1 MSKDKI
7 EWDLVRGDEIGMR
20 NIDLWVSA
28 IAVIAFTSFLYWFL
42 KSRED
47 TERYAIV
54 ASLGFLAIIS
64 FSALQSYN
72 RDTFA
77 RYYYFFG
84 LVGFLLVY
92 WMLKESF
99 SKEPS
104 RFESRALF
112 GLTSVFLVAASM
124 YYMLILMALIG
135 LFWATIGH
143 TRSKISDDEVWV

>member
-28 IAVIAFTSFLYWFL
+28 IVVIAFTWLPL
-42 KSRED
+42 LVPEISRED

-84 LVGFLLVY
+84 LVGFLLRLLDAKRIY
-92 WMLKESF
+92 LAKNHQDLNHEH
-99 SKEPS
+99 
-104 RFESRALF
+104 
-112 GLTSVFLVAASM
+112 
-124 YYMLILMALIG
+124 Y
-135 LFWATIGH
+135 
-143 TRSKISDDEVWV
+143 SD

>member
-1 MSKDKI
+1 MHSQA
-7 EWDLVRGDEIGMR
+7 
-20 NIDLWVSA
+20 S
-28 IAVIAFTSFLYWFL
+28 YWFL

-72 RDTFA
+72 RDSFA

-92 WMLKESF
+92 WMLKESMKKQR
-99 SKEPS
+99 ST
-104 RFESRALF
+104 FESRALF
-112 GLTSVFLVAASM
+112 GLTSVFLVAAWM
-124 YYMLILMALIG
+124 NYMFVPMALIG
-135 LFWATIGH
+135 LIWATRKY
-143 TRSKISDDEVWV
+143 TRRKISDDEV